1 MHRRKNK
8 GFTLIE
14 LIIVVAIISILAA
27 IAIPAYQD
35 HLIRSQVSEGIT
47 VAGTA
52 RAAVWEY
59 ASNYGNLP
67 ASNPDAGLPLP
78 TDMSGKYVSQV
89 EVGSGGIQIT
99 FGREANAAINGAT
112 LMIRPSLAVDASSV
126 NWVCSDGTLA
136 SEYRPTN
143 CR

>member
-1 MHRRKNK
+1 MHRCKSK

-14 LIIVVAIISILAA
+14 LMIVVAIISILAA

-35 HLIRSQVSEGIT
+35 HLVRSQVSEGIS

-59 ASNYGNLP
+59 ASNYGDLP

-89 EVGSGGIQIT
+89 EVGTGGIQVT
-99 FGREANAAINGAT
+99 FGKEANVAINGST
-112 LMIRPSLAVDASSV
+112 LIIRPSLAVDASAV
-126 NWVCSDGTLA
+126 NWTCSDGTLA
-136 SEYRPTN
+136 SEYRPTS